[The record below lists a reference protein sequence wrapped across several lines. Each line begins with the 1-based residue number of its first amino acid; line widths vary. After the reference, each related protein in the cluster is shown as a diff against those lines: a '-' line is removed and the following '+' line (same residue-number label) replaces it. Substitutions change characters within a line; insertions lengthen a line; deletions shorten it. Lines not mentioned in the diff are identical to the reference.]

1 MILVYD
7 KKESNFSRNGLAV
20 LQECESCTIMEK
32 LNGLYELNLAYPL
45 HLKKAAYLQPFNIIK
60 AEGQLFRLYHVEK
73 DSRRNLLYAKGRHI
87 FYDLAHFFIEDK
99 RAVDKTCL
107 EVMNMVLQE
116 TGLSGLYQIDSDISD
131 KQTQYVIQKNGAEAF
146 FLIVNRWRGELY
158 RDNFSITIK
167 KPQPNN
173 KGVTVQYGKNVLGIT
188 EKISADEV
196 VTALYPV
203 GARGLTLPEKY
214 VTAALIGNTTL
225 SGGTA
230 SSETNTPSGGTMP
243 SDSTTSNDTTMSS
256 GSTTTGQTA
265 ITNDTTTPSYST
277 TSMNPDDYPSF
288 PLIKKV
294 EFLDAEDEETLR
306 QEALDYL
313 AKHSTFSVNYQIDFI
328 QLAQTAEYE
337 NYQSLLQV
345 KVGDTVTVKHKLLGL
360 DFTIKVIAL
369 EKDLLS
375 AQNSKVE
382 LGEPLYTLDQ
392 YIEEFKENVHH
403 SFEKV
408 DYSFER
414 VDHSFEAVNHSVGG
428 IQEQIEQLGKSSTI
442 VKSLTMDSHFFYVTY
457 AVEKGDVRQFSAKY
471 SYSTDGSGQITSI
484 TLDEIFTEFLL
495 KEVSTLLVET
505 ETFEVTYVDGT
516 MATYNYSTDSTGRIT
531 GIEKVEGETP

>member
-107 EVMNMVLQE
+107 EAMNMVLQE
-116 TGLSGLYQIDSDISD
+116 TGLSDLYQIDSDISD

-196 VTALYPV
+196 VTVIYPV

-214 VTAALIGNTTL
+214 VTAT
-225 SGGTA
+225 
-230 SSETNTPSGGTMP
+230 
-243 SDSTTSNDTTMSS
+243 SS
-256 GSTTTGQTA
+256 GSTASSDSSTPSGDTMPS
-265 ITNDTTTPSYST
+265 DTTTPSYST
-277 TSMNPDDYPSF
+277 TSIDPDDFPDF

-360 DFTIKVIAL
+360 NFTIKVIAL

-392 YIEEFKENVHH
+392 YIEEFRENVHH
-403 SFEKV
+403 TFEKV

-442 VKSLTMDSHFFYVTY
+442 VKSLTMDSQFFYVTY

-484 TLDEIFTEFLL
+484 TLEEIFTEFLL
-495 KEVSTLLVET
+495 KEVSTLLVEN

-516 MATYNYSTDSTGRIT
+516 VATYNYSTDSTGRIT
-531 GIEKVEGETP
+531 GIEKVEGETS